1 MSAGIVELLGELGND
16 KIAYQLLNTAITN
29 IKRVDGA
36 SEVSFVT
43 DAITPNDVMFETK
56 NKLRGIVLWV
66 DIDEYTDAY
75 KKLNGGENGC
85 S

>member
-1 MSAGIVELLGELGND
+1 MSAGIVELLSELGND
-16 KIAYQLLNTAITN
+16 KIQYQLLNTAITN
-29 IKRVDGA
+29 IKRVDGV
-36 SEVSFVT
+36 SVVSFAT

-66 DIDEYTDAY
+66 DIDEYTDVY
-75 KKLNGGENGC
+75 NKLNGGENGC